1 MSASDAAL
9 RRSPPTS
16 DLPLPPPSSPPA
28 RRPRRGRAAW
38 FLYPPLLLLAAVFLF
53 PFYWM
58 VKSSLVDL
66 GSIFEPTPSLVPH
79 NPTLSNFVTALT
91 MFPFGRFF
99 LNSLFVAVLTV
110 AGTLLTASMC
120 AFSFSRLRWRWRSRV
135 FSVVL
140 TGMML
145 PFFVV
150 MIPQFIM
157 WRYLGLTN
165 GFTPLIAPAWFGG
178 GVFNIFLLRQFF
190 LGIPRDL
197 DEAAVMDG
205 ASKARIFFQIILP
218 LSKPALIVV
227 GLLTFLAS
235 WNDYLAPL
243 IFITTEEKYT
253 LMLGLNMFLGGYT
266 AQWNY
271 LMAATCAIVLPSVLI
286 FLVAQKYLMEGIVM
300 TGLKG

>member
-1 MSASDAAL
+1 MIGPRQT
-9 RRSPPTS
+9 RRSKRS
-16 DLPLPPPSSPPA
+16 
-28 RRPRRGRAAW
+28 GRAGW
-38 FLYPPLLLLAAVFLF
+38 FVYPPLALLAAIFLF

-58 VKSSLVDL
+58 VKTSLIDL
-66 GSIFEPTPSLVPH
+66 GSIFEPTPRLLPRHPSLD
-79 NPTLSNFVTALT
+79 NYVTALT

-99 LNSLFVAVLTV
+99 LNSLIVAVLTV
-110 AGTLLTASMC
+110 LGTLLTASMC

-157 WRYLGLTN
+157 WRLLHLTDGL
-165 GFTPLIAPAWFGG
+165 TPLIAPAWFGG

-205 ASKARIFFQIILP
+205 ASYTRVFFQIVLP

-243 IFITTEEKYT
+243 IFITSEQKYT
-253 LMLGLNMFLGGYT
+253 LMLGLNLFLGSYT

-271 LMAATCAIVLPSVLI
+271 LMAATCAIVVPSLII
-286 FLVAQKYLMEGIVM
+286 FLVAQKYLMEGIAM
-300 TGLKG
+300 TGIKG

>member
-1 MSASDAAL
+1 MTTSLATPAA
-9 RRSPPTS
+9 RAAAPAARTRS
-16 DLPLPPPSSPPA
+16 A
-28 RRPRRGRAAW
+28 RRRDRSSW
-38 FLYPPLLLLAAVFLF
+38 LVYPPLVLLAAIFLF

-58 VKSSLVDL
+58 VKTSLIDL
-66 GSIFEPTPSLVPH
+66 GSIFEPVPSLVPK
-79 NPTLSNFVTALT
+79 NPSLENYVTALT

-99 LNSLFVAVLTV
+99 LNSLLVAVLTV
-110 AGTLLTASMC
+110 LGTLLTASMC
-120 AFSFSRLRWRWRSRV
+120 AFSFSRLRWRWRNRI

-157 WRYLGLTN
+157 WRLLGLTD
-165 GFTPLIAPAWFGG
+165 GFTPLVAPAWFGG

-205 ASKARIFFQIILP
+205 ASYTRVFFQIILP

-227 GLLTFLAS
+227 GLLTFLGS

-243 IFITTEEKYT
+243 IFITSEQKYT
-253 LMLGLNMFLGGYT
+253 LMLGLNMFIGGYT

-271 LMAATCAIVLPSVLI
+271 LMAATTAIVLPSLAI
-286 FLVAQKYLMEGIVM
+286 FLVAQRYLMEGIVM

>member
-1 MSASDAAL
+1 MTAVTAPVNGESRQRAPAPAARVRRRRRDRAS
-9 RRSPPTS
+9 
-16 DLPLPPPSSPPA
+16 
-28 RRPRRGRAAW
+28 W
-38 FLYPPLLLLAAVFLF
+38 FVYPPLVLLAGIFLF

-58 VKSSLVDL
+58 VKTSLLDL
-66 GSIFEPTPSLVPH
+66 GSIFEPVPSLIPR
-79 NPTLSNFVTALT
+79 NPSLQNFVTALT
-91 MFPFGRFF
+91 TFPFGRFF
-99 LNSLFVAVLTV
+99 LNSLLVSSLTV
-110 AGTLLTASMC
+110 VGTLLTASMC
-120 AFSFSRLRWRWRSRV
+120 AFSFSRLRWRWRNRV

-157 WRYLGLTN
+157 WRRLGLTD
-165 GFTPLIAPAWFGG
+165 GFTPLVAPAWFGG

-190 LGIPRDL
+190 LGVPRDL
-197 DEAAVMDG
+197 DEAAILEG
-205 ASKARIFFQIILP
+205 ASYLRVFFQILLP
-218 LSKPALIVV
+218 LSKPVLIVV

-243 IFITTEEKYT
+243 IFITSEEKYT
-253 LMLGLNMFLGGYT
+253 LMLGLNMFIGGYT

-271 LMAATCAIVLPSVLI
+271 LMAATCAIVLPSLVI

-300 TGLKG
+300 TGMKG

>member
-1 MSASDAAL
+1 MSEMP
-9 RRSPPTS
+9 RKPRS
-16 DLPLPPPSSPPA
+16 LA
-28 RRPRRGRAAW
+28 GW
-38 FLYPPLLLLAAVFLF
+38 FLYPPLILLAAVFLF

-58 VKSSLVDL
+58 LKTSLVDL
-66 GSIFEPTPSLVPH
+66 GSIFEPTPSLIPRS
-79 NPTLSNFVTALT
+79 PSLSNYVTALT

-99 LNSLFVAVLTV
+99 VNSLIVAVLTV
-110 AGTLLTASMC
+110 MGTLLSASMC
-120 AFSFSRLRWRWRSRV
+120 AFSFSRLRWKWRSKV

-157 WRYLGLTN
+157 WRFLGLTD

-190 LGIPRDL
+190 LGIPPEL
-197 DEAAVMDG
+197 DEAAIMDG
-205 ASKARIFFQIILP
+205 ASYLRVFFQIILP

-243 IFITTEEKYT
+243 IFITSEQKYT

-271 LMAATCAIVLPSVLI
+271 LMAATCAIVLPSLVI
-286 FLVAQKYLMEGIVM
+286 FLVAQRYLLEGIVM

>member
-1 MSASDAAL
+1 MNEEQI
-9 RRSPPTS
+9 
-16 DLPLPPPSSPPA
+16 
-28 RRPRRGRAAW
+28 PRRGRAAW
-38 FLYPPLLLLAAVFLF
+38 FVYPSLVLLTAIFLF

-66 GSIFEPTPSLVPH
+66 GSIFQPTPSLVPR
-79 NPTLSNFVTALT
+79 NPSLANYVTALT
-91 MFPFGRFF
+91 MFPFWRFF
-99 LNSLFVAVLTV
+99 LNSLIVAVLTV
-110 AGTLLTASMC
+110 LGTLLTASMC
-120 AFSFSRLRWRWRSRV
+120 AFSFSRLRWQWRSRV

-157 WRYLGLTN
+157 WRFLGLTN

-190 LGIPRDL
+190 LAIPRDL
-197 DEAAVMDG
+197 DEAAVIDG
-205 ASKARIFFQIILP
+205 ASYARVFFQIVLP

-243 IFITTEEKYT
+243 IFITSEDKYT

-271 LMAATCAIVLPSVLI
+271 LMAATCAVVLPSVLI

>member
-1 MSASDAAL
+1 MTTASIAREARPASAA
-9 RRSPPTS
+9 
-16 DLPLPPPSSPPA
+16 PPA
-28 RRPRRGRAAW
+28 RARRRRRRGQAAW
-38 FLYPPLLLLAAVFLF
+38 WLYPPLALLAAIFLF
-53 PFYWM
+53 PFWWM
-58 VKSSLVDL
+58 VKTALVDL
-66 GSIFEPTPSLVPH
+66 GSIFEPTPSLFPH
-79 NPTLSNFVTALT
+79 HPTLDNFVTALT

-99 LNSLFVAVLTV
+99 LNSLLVAVLTV

-120 AFSFSRLRWRWRSRV
+120 AFSFSRLRWRRRNSV

-157 WRYLGLTN
+157 WRSLGLTN

-197 DEAAVMDG
+197 DEAALMDG
-205 ASKARIFFQIILP
+205 ASYTRVFFQIILP

-253 LMLGLNMFLGGYT
+253 LMLGLNLFLGGYT
-266 AQWNY
+266 AQWNF
-271 LMAATCAIVLPSVLI
+271 LMAATCAVVLPSILI
-286 FLVAQKYLMEGIVM
+286 FLVAQKYLLEGIVM

>member
-1 MSASDAAL
+1 MSGQ
-9 RRSPPTS
+9 TS
-16 DLPLPPPSSPPA
+16 A
-28 RRPRRGRAAW
+28 RRPRRRGRAGW
-38 FLYPPLLLLAAVFLF
+38 FVYPPLALLAAVFLF

-58 VKSSLVDL
+58 VKTSLVDL
-66 GSIFEPTPSLVPH
+66 GSIFEPTPSLVPKH
-79 NPTLSNFVTALT
+79 PSFANYVTALT

-99 LNSLFVAVLTV
+99 LNSLIIAALTV
-110 AGTLLTASMC
+110 LGTLLTASMC
-120 AFSFSRLRWRWRSRV
+120 AFSFSRLRWRWRNRV

-157 WRYLGLTN
+157 WRNLHLTN

-205 ASKARIFFQIILP
+205 AGYTRVFFQIILP

-243 IFITTEEKYT
+243 IFITTEDKYT
-253 LMLGLNMFLGGYT
+253 LMLGLNMFLGSYA

-271 LMAATCAIVLPSVLI
+271 LMAATCAIVVPSLII
-286 FLVAQKYLMEGIVM
+286 FLVAQKYLMEGIAM
-300 TGLKG
+300 TGIKG

>member
-1 MSASDAAL
+1 MTAMPGSVARKPREGAPDASTRFVG
-9 RRSPPTS
+9 RRKGTASW
-16 DLPLPPPSSPPA
+16 LV
-28 RRPRRGRAAW
+28 
-38 FLYPPLLLLAAVFLF
+38 YPPLAFLAAIFLF

-58 VKSSLVDL
+58 VKTSLVDL
-66 GSIFEPTPSLVPH
+66 GSIFEPVPRLLPRNPSLD
-79 NPTLSNFVTALT
+79 NFITALT

-99 LNSLFVAVLTV
+99 FNSLLVAVLTV
-110 AGTLLTASMC
+110 VGTLLTASMC

-157 WRYLGLTN
+157 WRHLRLTD
-165 GFTPLIAPAWFGG
+165 GFTPLVAPAWFGG

-197 DEAAVMDG
+197 DEAAVIDG
-205 ASKARIFFQIILP
+205 ASYLRVFLQIVLP

-243 IFITTEEKYT
+243 IFITSEEKYT
-253 LMLGLNMFLGGYT
+253 LMLGLNMFIGGYT

-271 LMAATCAIVLPSVLI
+271 LMAATCAIVLPSLVI

-300 TGLKG
+300 TGMKG

>member
-1 MSASDAAL
+1 VTAARPAL
-9 RRSPPTS
+9 R
-16 DLPLPPPSSPPA
+16 PPPAPAAPARPPA
-28 RRPRRGRAAW
+28 RRPERRRRGARGTAW
-38 FLYPPLLLLAAVFLF
+38 LVYAPLLLLSAIFLF

-58 VKSSLVDL
+58 VKSALVDL
-66 GSIFEPTPSLVPH
+66 GSIFQPTPSLLPAH
-79 NPTLSNFVTALT
+79 PTLDNFVTALT

-99 LNSLFVAVLTV
+99 LNSLTVALLTV
-110 AGTLLTASMC
+110 AGTVLTASMC
-120 AFSFSRLRWRWRSRV
+120 AFSFSRLRWRWRNRI

-157 WRYLGLTN
+157 WRNLGLTD
-165 GFTPLIAPAWFGG
+165 GFTPLVAPAWFGG

-190 LGIPRDL
+190 LGIPREL
-197 DEAAVMDG
+197 DEAAMLDG
-205 ASKARIFFQIILP
+205 AGPVRVFLQIILP

-243 IFITTEEKYT
+243 IFITSEEKYT
-253 LMLGLNMFLGGYT
+253 LMLGLNLFLGGYT

-271 LMAATCAIVLPSVLI
+271 LMAATCAIVLPSLII
-286 FLVAQKYLMEGIVM
+286 FLVAQRYLLEGIAM

>member
-1 MSASDAAL
+1 MSEAA
-9 RRSPPTS
+9 R
-16 DLPLPPPSSPPA
+16 
-28 RRPRRGRAAW
+28 RRGRARW
-38 FLYPPLLLLAAVFLF
+38 YVYPPLVLLAAIFLF

-66 GSIFEPTPSLVPH
+66 SSIFQPTPSLVPSH
-79 NPTLSNFVTALT
+79 PSLANYATALT

-99 LNSLFVAVLTV
+99 LNSLLVATLTV
-110 AGTLLTASMC
+110 LGTLLTASMC
-120 AFSFSRLRWRWRSRV
+120 AFSFSRLRWRWRNPV

-150 MIPQFIM
+150 MIPQFIL
-157 WRYLGLTN
+157 WRFLGLTD

-190 LGIPRDL
+190 LGIPREL
-197 DEAAVMDG
+197 DEAARLDG
-205 ASKARIFFQIILP
+205 ASHARVFFQIVLP

-243 IFITTEEKYT
+243 IFITSEDKYT

-271 LMAATCAIVLPSVLI
+271 LMAATCAIVLPSILI

>member
-1 MSASDAAL
+1 V
-9 RRSPPTS
+9 T
-16 DLPLPPPSSPPA
+16 A
-28 RRPRRGRAAW
+28 RRPRTGGASWLVYA
-38 FLYPPLLLLAAVFLF
+38 PLLLLTAIFLF

-58 VKSSLVDL
+58 VKSALVDL
-66 GSIFEPTPSLVPH
+66 GSIFEPTPSLLPRH
-79 NPTLSNFVTALT
+79 PTLGNFVTALT

-99 LNSLFVAVLTV
+99 LNSLTVALLTV

-120 AFSFSRLRWRWRSRV
+120 AFAFSRLRWRSRNRV

-157 WRYLGLTN
+157 WRFLGLTD
-165 GFTPLIAPAWFGG
+165 GFTPLVAPAWFGG

-190 LGIPRDL
+190 LSIPRDL
-197 DEAAVMDG
+197 DEAAMLDG
-205 ASKARIFFQIILP
+205 AGPVRVFLQIILP

-243 IFITTEEKYT
+243 IFITSQDKYT

-266 AQWNY
+266 AQWNF
-271 LMAATCAIVLPSVLI
+271 LMAATCAIVLPSVIL
-286 FLVAQKYLMEGIVM
+286 FLVAQKYLLEGIAM

>member
-1 MSASDAAL
+1 MSA
-9 RRSPPTS
+9 RRSRR
-16 DLPLPPPSSPPA
+16 SSWLVH
-28 RRPRRGRAAW
+28 GS
-38 FLYPPLLLLAAVFLF
+38 LCLLAAVFLF

-58 VKSSLVDL
+58 VKTSLVDL

-79 NPTLSNFVTALT
+79 HPTLDNFVTALT

-99 LNSLFVAVLTV
+99 LNSLLVAVLTV
-110 AGTLLTASMC
+110 AGTLLTAAMC
-120 AFSFSRLRWRWRSRV
+120 AFSFSRLRWRWRNRV

-157 WRYLGLTN
+157 WRSLGLTD
-165 GFTPLIAPAWFGG
+165 GFTPLVAPAWFGG

-197 DEAAVMDG
+197 DEAAMLDG
-205 ASKARIFFQIILP
+205 AGPARVFFQIILP

-243 IFITTEEKYT
+243 IFITSEQKYT

-286 FLVAQKYLMEGIVM
+286 FLVAQRYLLEGIAM

>member
-1 MSASDAAL
+1 MTTGQAAL
-9 RRSPPTS
+9 RRTDGPAAS
-16 DLPLPPPSSPPA
+16 PLPNEVRT
-28 RRPRRGRAAW
+28 RRRSRRGRAGW
-38 FLYPPLLLLAAVFLF
+38 FLYPPLVLLSAIFLF

-58 VKSSLVDL
+58 VKTSLVDL
-66 GSIFEPTPSLVPH
+66 GSIFEPTPRLLPAHPNLDS
-79 NPTLSNFVTALT
+79 FVTALT

-99 LNSLFVAVLTV
+99 LNSLVVAVLTV

-120 AFSFSRLRWRWRSRV
+120 AFSFSRLRWRWRNRV

-157 WRYLGLTN
+157 WRILHLTD

-197 DEAAVMDG
+197 DEAATMDG
-205 ASKARIFFQIILP
+205 AGPARVFFQIILP

-243 IFITTEEKYT
+243 IFITSEDKYT

-271 LMAATCAIVLPSVLI
+271 LMAATCAIVLPSVII
-286 FLVAQKYLMEGIVM
+286 FLIAQKYLMEGIVM

>member
-1 MSASDAAL
+1 MSG
-9 RRSPPTS
+9 
-16 DLPLPPPSSPPA
+16 A
-28 RRPRRGRAAW
+28 RRRRDRATW
-38 FLYPPLLLLAAVFLF
+38 WVYPPLVLLACLFLF

-58 VKSSLVDL
+58 VKSALVDL
-66 GSIFEPTPSLVPH
+66 GSIFEPTPSLLPH
-79 NPTLSNFVTALT
+79 DPTLENFVTALT

-99 LNSLFVAVLTV
+99 LNSLIVSLLTV

-120 AFSFSRLRWRWRSRV
+120 AFSFSRLRWRWRNRV

-157 WRYLGLTN
+157 WRHLGLTN
-165 GFTPLIAPAWFGG
+165 GFAPLVAPAWFGG

-190 LGIPRDL
+190 LGIPREL
-197 DEAAVMDG
+197 DEAAILDG
-205 ASKARIFFQIILP
+205 ASAVRVFVSIVLP

-227 GLLTFLAS
+227 GLLTFVSS

-243 IFITTEEKYT
+243 IFITSEDKYT

-271 LMAATCAIVLPSVLI
+271 LMAATCAVVLPSIVI
-286 FLVAQKYLMEGIVM
+286 FLVAQKYLLEGIVM